1 MDSPLCRTY
10 SVTGAYRK
18 MVERAEDMTWRF
30 VRYNS
35 DQDMLM
41 NNDFELMKKDRLIV
55 LPEDGKLTACLLKFS
70 LSSSTY
76 ATMALRE
83 ILKIDTSTQN
93 QIKLAQETTKTTA
106 TESLVDGVA
115 VEEEVKELEED
126 EVEPAEKKVKLT
138 EDCE

>member
-1 MDSPLCRTY
+1 MDSPLYISLCRTY

-18 MVERAEDMTWRF
+18 MVERAGDMTWKF
-30 VRYNS
+30 VKYNS

-41 NNDFELMKKDRLIV
+41 NNDFELMRRERLIA
-55 LPEDGKLTACLLKFS
+55 LPEDGKLTACLLEFS

-93 QIKLAQETTKTTA
+93 QIKLAQQATTTT
-106 TESLVDGVA
+106 TEGESVVGDVA
-115 VEEEVKELEED
+115 VEAEE
-126 EVEPAEKKVKLT
+126 EPAGKKVKLA